1 MTSRTLRIALVL
13 TLMLVGA
20 TAQATTIDYT
30 GSSLQGSEGSLTIN
44 STSNAGEYRVTW
56 SLDTTHFI
64 GDANHTV
71 LQSLGF
77 KAFTDITSVSVD
89 SGGPDGTLYWYSG
102 INNAN
107 PNCGSSGTGP
117 VGFVCFNLTPDV
129 SATSDLTI
137 AKSFLVQGKVDDSF
151 AWTFKGKYG
160 TGNGWVI
167 SEQASGA
174 PPVPE
179 PTSAAVFGAGML
191 TVAAAI
197 RKMRTC

>member
-1 MTSRTLRIALVL
+1 MISRTLRIALVL
-13 TLMLVGA
+13 SLMLAGA

-30 GSSLQGSEGSLTIN
+30 GSSLQGSEGSLAIT
-44 STSNAGEYRVTW
+44 STGNAGQYQVTW
-56 SLDTTHFI
+56 RLDTTHFI
-64 GDANHTV
+64 GDADHTV

-102 INNAN
+102 ISNST
-107 PNCGSSGTGP
+107 PNCGPSGAAP

-137 AKSFLVQGKVDDSF
+137 TKSFIVQGKLDDTL

-167 SEQASGA
+167 SEQASGT

-191 TVAAAI
+191 TVASAM
-197 RKMRTC
+197 RKMRVS